1 MNKFII
7 FALLIVFVLNQT
19 EEEEEESG
27 RYGTYTG
34 KNYDKCYELNNF
46 EPSATRCNSII
57 LDEGYNCCYLT
68 GKDDEK
74 DYNYCLP
81 LNESE
86 VKELKDEAK
95 EDDDVSDF
103 SIICSLN
110 TNNSNDSSDS
120 SSSSYNYINKALIIL
135 LSLLF

>member
-27 RYGTYTG
+27 YTG
-34 KNYDKCYELNNF
+34 KNYDKCIELNNF
-46 EPSATRCNSII
+46 EPSATRCNSIT

-68 GKDDEK
+68 VKDDEGE
-74 DYNYCLP
+74 NGACLP

-86 VKELKDEAK
+86 AKELEDDAK
-95 EDDDVSDF
+95 EDDEVSNF

>member
-19 EEEEEESG
+19 EEEEEEF
-27 RYGTYTG
+27 GTYTG
-34 KNYDKCYELNNF
+34 KNYDKCIELNNF
-46 EPSATRCNSII
+46 EPSATRCNSIT

-68 GKDDEK
+68 VKDDEGE
-74 DYNYCLP
+74 NGACLP

-86 VKELKDEAK
+86 AKELEDDAK
-95 EDDDVSDF
+95 EDDEVSNF

>member
-7 FALLIVFVLNQT
+7 FAFLIVFVLNQT
-19 EEEEEESG
+19 EEEESG
-27 RYGTYTG
+27 GYGAYTG
-34 KNYDKCYELNNF
+34 KNYDKCMELNNF
-46 EPSATRCNSII
+46 EPSATKCNSII
-57 LDEGYNCCYLT
+57 LDEGYNCCYVT
-68 GKDDEK
+68 GKDDEN

-86 VKELKDEAK
+86 VKEFEDEAK
-95 EDDDVSDF
+95 EDDEVSNF
-103 SIICSLN
+103 SIIC
-110 TNNSNDSSDS
+110 SNDSSDS

>member
-7 FALLIVFVLNQT
+7 FALLFVFVLNQT
-19 EEEEEESG
+19 EEEEEDS
-27 RYGTYTG
+27 YDLTYTG
-34 KNYDKCYELNNF
+34 KNLEKCIGVNENEAN
-46 EPSATRCNSII
+46 EKNCNSIT

-68 GKDDEK
+68 GKDDE
-74 DYNYCLP
+74 DEYNMCLP

-86 VKELKDEAK
+86 EKKLKEVAEEDET
-95 EDDDVSDF
+95 STL
-103 SIICSLN
+103 SIKCSLN
-110 TNNSNDSSDS
+110 TNVSNDSSDS